1 MQNSALVVL
10 GELLHNEGLAALTD
24 ALNDKRIVLGGAFP
38 LSERF
43 FYFSFKHMGS
53 ISISGDIFSLFQ
65 GNNSSLLHFFKR
77 IIRDIYSLT
86 IKPPLSNWRAAVLNM
101 LRIVG

>member
-43 FYFSFKHMGS
+43 FYFSFK
-53 ISISGDIFSLFQ
+53 
-65 GNNSSLLHFFKR
+65 N
-77 IIRDIYSLT
+77 
-86 IKPPLSNWRAAVLNM
+86 
-101 LRIVG
+101 IVFN